1 MRSETAEA
9 VTRSQR
15 PLGGLLH
22 APLLNGRFYGWRQ
35 VRGGAIIRSTFFGR
49 VNASSEEG
57 LGNPPFFWQFVKSGL
72 DTPSCL
78 EMVELLEA
86 PAFSTH
92 TSPWMAAFPA
102 AFFIACGRPNQE
114 RSSPPLLTVLL
125 LLTGEHQ
132 EEGDGASN
140 EGTWRPLRV
149 GNLRGLFLPL
159 WRGRYS
165 GCSPKVLRTAL
176 LLSFPPNQSLRSLS
190 HKGFYPP

>member
-57 LGNPPFFWQFVKSGL
+57 LGNPPFFLAVRKERSRHSLLLGDGGTAGSTSVF
-72 DTPSCL
+72 DAFPPS
-78 EMVELLEA
+78 
-86 PAFSTH
+86 
-92 TSPWMAAFPA
+92 MAAFPA

-114 RSSPPLLTVLL
+114 RSPLPLLTVLL
-125 LLTGEHQ
+125 LLTGGDQ
-132 EEGDGASN
+132 EEGDGAS
-140 EGTWRPLRV
+140 EREDGTSGVWAP
-149 GNLRGLFLPL
+149 RGSFF
-159 WRGRYS
+159 
-165 GCSPKVLRTAL
+165 AL
-176 LLSFPPNQSLRSLS
+176 
-190 HKGFYPP
+190 G